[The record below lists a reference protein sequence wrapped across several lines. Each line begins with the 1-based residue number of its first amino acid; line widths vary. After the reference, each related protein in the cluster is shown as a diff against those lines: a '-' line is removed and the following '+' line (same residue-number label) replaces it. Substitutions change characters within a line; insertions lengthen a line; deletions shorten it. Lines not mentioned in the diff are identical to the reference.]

1 MSLYNSQFNK
11 PIVINF
17 SSRERISGSNSNF
30 FSKPTDIGINRF
42 DSVCMV
48 ACGIPKSYYNFPSSS
63 NTFTVRESAIFTRTV
78 TISPGNYNKNTI
90 ITALIAVLNTGG
102 LGFTYNVTYPAYTTV
117 DSFKLTFTVTGNAGY
132 QPSFTFQ
139 DVSSPFRQLGFEEG
153 STNVFSADTLVTT
166 NAINLQYVLRMFI
179 KSNVVRDA
187 TDGVLEEILSVGTFP
202 SQSVIY
208 WQQYNYDMN
217 TRAFNDD
224 SSNSW
229 NFTLVDGF
237 NQIVDLNG
245 VPWSFS
251 LVFYQRNDTH
261 EIHKQELQIQN
272 EERLINLERAQKK
285 LEEDL
290 VKKDK
295 EDDTVTDIFPTLT
308 QSGILA
314 STALG
319 TYVNPEPNQIY
330 PVVAGTLIPKG
341 LFPAIPEVVLPPS
354 EKKE

>member
-1 MSLYNSQFNK
+1 
-11 PIVINF
+11 
-17 SSRERISGSNSNF
+17 
-30 FSKPTDIGINRF
+30 
-42 DSVCMV
+42 
-48 ACGIPKSYYNFPSSS
+48 
-63 NTFTVRESAIFTRTV
+63 
-78 TISPGNYNKNTI
+78 
-90 ITALIAVLNTGG
+90 
-102 LGFTYNVTYPAYTTV
+102 
-117 DSFKLTFTVTGNAGY
+117 
-132 QPSFTFQ
+132 
-139 DVSSPFRQLGFEEG
+139 
-153 STNVFSADTLVTT
+153 
-166 NAINLQYVLRMFI
+166 MFV

-217 TRAFNDD
+217 TRAFNNV

-272 EERLINLERAQKK
+272 EERLIKLDRAQKQ
-285 LEEDL
+285 LESDL
-290 VKKDK
+290 VKNEDKDLI
-295 EDDTVTDIFPTLT
+295 EQSTEIFPSMLGTP
-308 QSGILA
+308 SGILA

-319 TYVNPEPNQIY
+319 TYVNPPPNQIY
-330 PVVAGTLIPKG
+330 PVVAGTLVPPGIFRSSFEPQ
-341 LFPAIPEVVLPPS
+341 PVVEEE